1 MNIKIA
7 GQSSGIEFPE
17 SRKTGFHQHHFSEPF
32 PDLEHSIMSK
42 SVDTLFWSSL
52 GKKGP
57 LLFGEECAS
66 AALWMFLALLQRC
79 VLLLLRIEPY
89 VPTGIIFAFPLLLQV
104 MNSDSNNMIAIAA
117 KKHDSLFFHH
127 SVCWQI
133 CTIFERKLSCIA
145 GADSR
150 RNHG

>member
-1 MNIKIA
+1 
-7 GQSSGIEFPE
+7 
-17 SRKTGFHQHHFSEPF
+17 
-32 PDLEHSIMSK
+32 MSK

-104 MNSDSNNMIAIAA
+104 FHFDLNIMCYLVFNDLTFLPLFSLLANMCR
-117 KKHDSLFFHH
+117 L
-127 SVCWQI
+127 
-133 CTIFERKLSCIA
+133 
-145 GADSR
+145 
-150 RNHG
+150 

>member
-1 MNIKIA
+1 
-7 GQSSGIEFPE
+7 
-17 SRKTGFHQHHFSEPF
+17 
-32 PDLEHSIMSK
+32 MSK

-104 MNSDSNNMIAIAA
+104 FNFDLKVIYHRIFNASTSITFQFVGKHVPFLRENYPVLPVRIAEGIMGT
-117 KKHDSLFFHH
+117 KILF
-127 SVCWQI
+127 
-133 CTIFERKLSCIA
+133 TI
-145 GADSR
+145 
-150 RNHG
+150 